1 MTSSD
6 ILDAVAAQSGL
17 PRNIVADMCL
27 NWSRDVYSL
36 YSKRTVRCIT
46 LYDLGFIN
54 FKGYRCKA
62 IMNYYIEDLEQ
73 TFEKYKPDLNL
84 ANERVREIVTNKV
97 DIFLNVISQVL
108 QNEYYS
114 YKNIKYGTT
123 SHVRYDYEI
132 VDGYMERF
140 YRVLNA
146 MPCQLKRKEPSEIQ
160 KKAVQSLLRS
170 QAYID
175 LPLYLDCPMWPV
187 RLLYT
192 PKNSLYGLSV
202 SAIILERNK
211 LVEAKRQNGI
221 DSIAKHKPNK
231 KKKNANISGK

>member
-6 ILDAVAAQSGL
+6 ILDAVAAQSGM
-17 PRNIVADMCL
+17 PRNLITDMCL
-27 NWSRDVYSL
+27 SWSRDVYSL
-36 YSKRTVRCIT
+36 YSKQTVQRVT

-54 FKGYRCKA
+54 FKGYRNKA
-62 IMNYYIEDLEQ
+62 IMGCIIDDLEQ
-73 TFEKYKPDLNL
+73 AFEKYKPDLNL
-84 ANERVREIVTNKV
+84 ANERVREIITAKIDKV
-97 DIFLNVISQVL
+97 LNTISQVL

-114 YKNIKYGTT
+114 CKNIKYGTT
-123 SHVRYDYEI
+123 SHVRYDYQVI
-132 VDGYMERF
+132 DGYMQRF
-140 YRVLNA
+140 YRVVDA

-160 KKAVQSLLRS
+160 KKAVQSLLRAK
-170 QAYID
+170 AYID
-175 LPLYLDCPMWPV
+175 LPDYIDCSMWPV

-211 LVEAKRQNGI
+211 LVDAKRQNGI
-221 DSIAKHKPNK
+221 DSIAKHKPYK